1 MDLDRYLDELRREGA
16 KFRSCLSRL
25 ELDAPVPSCPGW
37 TVGQA
42 ARHTTKV
49 HHWSA
54 FIVRGGDP
62 ATFSFDKPVDG
73 DLDTSLAAGLD
84 DLIAA
89 LRSAPASLQ
98 VWTFVPAPSARLFWA
113 RRQAHE
119 TAIHRVDLQLAAGFG
134 VEDFEAD
141 FAADGLDEALTTL
154 APPRFSCDGFSGV
167 RTVAITPLDANVS
180 WTLSL
185 TSAGVHCRPG
195 AVDRAD
201 LSVFGLS
208 SDLYRWA
215 WNRVGDHEVSLRGN
229 LELADLW
236 HANFRVGASRD

>member
-1 MDLDRYLDELRREGA
+1 MDFDRYLDELRREGGR
-16 KFRSCLSRL
+16 FGSCLSHL
-25 ELDAPVPSCPGW
+25 EIDAPVPSCPGW
-37 TVGQA
+37 TAGQA

-49 HHWSA
+49 HQWAA

-62 ATFSFDKPVDG
+62 AHFTFDKPADEALGTVLTAGVDE
-73 DLDTSLAAGLD
+73 
-84 DLIAA
+84 LIGA

-134 VEDFEAD
+134 VEEFDAD
-141 FAADGLDEALTTL
+141 FAADGLDEALATL
-154 APPRFSCDGFSGV
+154 APHRFSCEGVSGV
-167 RTVAITPLDANVS
+167 RTIAITPLDANAS

-195 AVDRAD
+195 AVDHAD

-215 WNRVGDHEVSLRGN
+215 WNRIGDDEVSLRGD
-229 LELADLW
+229 LGLADLW
-236 HANFRVGASRD
+236 HTNFRVGAKQD